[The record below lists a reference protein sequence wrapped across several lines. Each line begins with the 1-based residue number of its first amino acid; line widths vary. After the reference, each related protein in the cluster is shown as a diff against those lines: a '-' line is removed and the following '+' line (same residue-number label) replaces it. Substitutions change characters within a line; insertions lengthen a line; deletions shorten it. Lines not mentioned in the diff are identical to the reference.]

1 MSRRVH
7 DLTLANLDDLP
18 EVCRSCVFWETT
30 RAGRGAGAG
39 RAETGRSAKEAWW
52 QATQLEWGSP
62 GKAVYVDDRFA
73 GYAGFAPAAQVP
85 RVRKLGNG
93 CSKDAVLLMTLW
105 IEPAHRGA
113 GLATLLL
120 QSVLRET
127 HRRGARAL
135 ESYGSR
141 VGAVGAAPGDCVL
154 PESFLRASGFQLWRD
169 HALYPLLRLD
179 LRQTARWQQSV
190 ESAVEGVIA
199 ALAGRERSP
208 APSLRCAPRDRRLEP
223 TTG

>member
-30 RAGRGAGAG
+30 RGGRGAGRPAA
-39 RAETGRSAKEAWW
+39 RRSAKEAWW

-62 GKAVYVDDRFA
+62 GKAVYVGDRFA
-73 GYAGFAPAAQVP
+73 GYASFAPAAQVP

-105 IEPAHRGA
+105 IEPAHRGV

-120 QSVLRET
+120 HSVLRET
-127 HRRGARAL
+127 HRRGGRAL

-141 VGAVGAAPGDCVL
+141 VGGAGGAPGDCVL
-154 PESFLRASGFQLWRD
+154 PEAFLRASGFQLWRD

-199 ALAGRERSP
+199 ALARRERAP
-208 APSLRCAPRDRRLEP
+208 APSFRCARRDRRLEP